1 MKQRYTIDTNQTG
14 HESLITKKQANRLE
28 LEDFLNGGSFTGD
41 NIQDEYFELKS
52 NYENLKKI
60 NNKMYNYA
68 LDKIL
73 GQNQFHKR
81 LLLNNSIK

>member
-1 MKQRYTIDTNQTG
+1 
-14 HESLITKKQANRLE
+14 LITKKQTNQLE
-28 LEDFLNGGSFTGD
+28 LEDFLNGGSLSAD

-73 GQNQFHKR
+73 GQN
-81 LLLNNSIK
+81 